1 MSNTPNTESAAPAAV
16 AEPVSAAAETN
27 PAAGLDGASLDG
39 ASLDGAASF
48 ADAETREILNLLGDS
63 DGAGSCCGGSCCTV

>member
-1 MSNTPNTESAAPAAV
+1 MSNTPNTESAAPAAI
-16 AEPVSAAAETN
+16 AEPVTAAAETN
-27 PAAGLDGASLDG
+27 PAASLDG